1 MIVALSVT
9 APESP
14 ATIDIRFGRAPWF
27 LLINTETS
35 EERFMPNPS
44 AEAVTGAGTGAVQIL
59 ADAEV
64 DCVIGAE
71 PGPKATE
78 VLNNLGIDAFNPG
91 TISDAN
97 AAIAAWQE
105 KKLER
110 YQQQPAG
117 LYRP

>member
-9 APESP
+9 GSESP
-14 ATIDIRFGRAPWF
+14 ATIDTRFGRAPWF
-27 LLINTETS
+27 LLYDTETS
-35 EERFMPNPS
+35 EERFIQNLS
-44 AEAVTGAGTGAVQIL
+44 AEAGTGAGTGAVQIL
-59 ADAEV
+59 ADADV

-71 PGPKATE
+71 PGPKASDA
-78 VLNNLGIDAFNPG
+78 LDSLRIDAFNPG

-97 AAIAAWQE
+97 AAITAWQE